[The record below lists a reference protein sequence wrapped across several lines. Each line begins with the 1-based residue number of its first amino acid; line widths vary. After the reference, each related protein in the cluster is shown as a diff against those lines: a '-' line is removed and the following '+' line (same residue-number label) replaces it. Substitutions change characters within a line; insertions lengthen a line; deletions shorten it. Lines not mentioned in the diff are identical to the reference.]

1 MQKCIFKFQNSTDAA
16 SHNAEILASYN
27 YDIHKAITS
36 QTRNQMSYGS
46 EFCPTLQELLSSHPY
61 WDILQDILDNR
72 VTFPLLPIPQDLREK
87 DLIFHQDQG
96 NHQSALRY
104 NQIIENII
112 TDDIQRGYA
121 LPFLQTY
128 Y

>member
-1 MQKCIFKFQNSTDAA
+1 
-16 SHNAEILASYN
+16 
-27 YDIHKAITS
+27 
-36 QTRNQMSYGS
+36 
-46 EFCPTLQELLSSHPY
+46 
-61 WDILQDILDNR
+61 
-72 VTFPLLPIPQDLREK
+72 
-87 DLIFHQDQG
+87 
-96 NHQSALRY
+96 LRY